1 MQGIL
6 TVPKENIK
14 QLKFIKE
21 DVLKDASSCKA
32 RLFSLEK
39 AQTLGNLYHQ
49 KVNIIYLLRD
59 GEIQQVE
66 TTVWAV
72 GQEYI
77 VLKGGVTIPVHA
89 IMEVEF

>member
-6 TVPKENIK
+6 TVPKENII

-21 DVLKDASSCKA
+21 DVLKDANSRKA
-32 RLFSLEK
+32 RLHSLEK

-66 TTVWAV
+66 TTIWAV

-89 IMEVEF
+89 ILEIEF

>member
-6 TVPKENIK
+6 TVPKENIN

-21 DVLKDASSCKA
+21 EVLKDTPSRKA
-32 RLFSLEK
+32 RFFSLEK
-39 AQTLGNLYHQ
+39 AQALGNLYHQ

-66 TTVWAV
+66 TTIWAV

-89 IMEVEF
+89 ILEVEF